1 LQKKREEELKKKLE
15 VQQVD
20 DSSLPVDKMNDSLAK
35 MKKLVETLN
44 QPYADPTFEASSK
57 TLPDEA
63 KPECK

>member
-15 VQQVD
+15 IQQVD

-44 QPYADPTFEASSK
+44 QPYVDPTFEASSK
-57 TLPDEA
+57 TLPSEA
-63 KPECK
+63 KSECK